1 MIEKDLKKI
10 DRKTACRIVDTI
22 DAALSKDP
30 AEHGK
35 QLKGALKGLWRY
47 RVGEYRVL
55 YRIEHKDVFVLVL
68 RIGHRKNIYDA

>member
-10 DRKTACRIVDTI
+10 DRKTACRILDKI

-30 AEHGK
+30 AKHGK
-35 QLKGALKGLWRY
+35 PLKGALKGLWRY
-47 RVGEYRVL
+47 RVGEYRGL